1 MRNNLRKW
9 IRSAQSVHPR
19 QAPRGRKAVHTQDT
33 FLPLWNTRTSSTVA
47 YDRFSRQSI
56 VALPRAAVHIETN
69 NRPSDFRERAYR
81 STVRNGSR
89 RQHRTSLKTMTSNC
103 SAGEYSSQSAARKVL
118 RSFCCFCAS
127 EIALPDTS
135 IPTYRE

>member
-1 MRNNLRKW
+1 MRNNPRKW

-33 FLPLWNTRTSSTVA
+33 FLPLWTMRTSSTVA
-47 YDRFSRQSI
+47 YARLSRQSI
-56 VALPRAAVHIETN
+56 VALPRASVHIDTN
-69 NRPSDFRERAYR
+69 RRPPVFRERAYR
-81 STVRNGSR
+81 STVRSGSR
-89 RQHRTSLKTMTSNC
+89 RQHSTSLKTMTSKC

-118 RSFCCFCAS
+118 HSFCCFCAT

-135 IPTYRE
+135 IPTYL